1 MGQYVHQVLLSTL
14 QNGEHMKAPCSPLRK
29 APSVQLIV
37 PKSVLSKEAI
47 KLGESQ
53 LYFIHLLTTRVLRSG
68 KPPMHFYPLQLDFL
82 RKQLGTMPRE
92 RQIQPLVDIGYV
104 LVQLNKNGEETYQV
118 GVRPK
123 SYRLSDN
130 LIKEALEHRI
140 KAFYTKEDSILSK
153 RLFSLRLG
161 HIEQAIADTPTLARE
176 YNWLCILEFD
186 HIKARDFQYQFELT
200 GRRGSTRYTREA
212 SLRLESDIQVLSHLK
227 SGDFTFK
234 YNGIRLTTAV
244 ANAIREL
251 RSCLMDDKGNY
262 FVELD
267 MRSSQVVFL
276 CKALVHFYSDSQN
289 TIGTADYLWAFNG
302 KAVDL
307 EKTKGV
313 LPSDAVA
320 FVNHVVF
327 GDIYKELYLL
337 ETAHSDE
344 WIRLEEDLAVKSTI
358 VASNQPMTV
367 DRGDFKISVMKDI
380 LFNYYTRKSI
390 IPTIAKAFNESYP
403 SVTQFLEL
411 LASQS
416 TSKERSRDLARLV
429 QKYEAHFFHFIA
441 LDLLE
446 AQFPDRT
453 FYVVHDSIGIPED
466 IVEDAKVLLNEAIA
480 KHLGLP
486 SDLGLIRH

>member
-1 MGQYVHQVLLSTL
+1 MRQYVYQVLLSTF
-14 QNGEHMKAPCSPLRK
+14 QNDEHMKAPCSPLRK

-37 PKSVLSKEAI
+37 PRSVFSQEAI
-47 KLGESQ
+47 KLCESQ

-68 KPPMHFYPLQLDFL
+68 KPPKHFYPLQLDFL
-82 RKQLGTMPRE
+82 RKQLGSMPRE
-92 RQIQPLVDIGYV
+92 RQIQPLIDIGYV
-104 LVQLNKNGEETYQV
+104 LVHLNKNGEETYQA

-123 SYRLSDN
+123 AYMLNED
-130 LIKEALEHRI
+130 LINEILEHSI
-140 KAFYTKEDSILSK
+140 KAFYTKEGSILSK
-153 RLFSLRLG
+153 RLFSLRQG
-161 HIEQAIADTPTLARE
+161 HIEQAIADNQTLTKE
-176 YNWLCILEFD
+176 YKWLCELEFD
-186 HIKARDFQYQFELT
+186 HVKARDFQFQFEQT
-200 GRRGSTRYTREA
+200 GRRGTTMYTREA
-212 SLRLESDIQVLSHLK
+212 SLRLESDIQVLSQLK
-227 SGDFTFK
+227 SGDFTFI

-251 RSCLMDDKGNY
+251 RTCLIDDKGNY

-289 TIGTADYLWAFNG
+289 KIRTADYLWAFND

-307 EKTKGV
+307 KNTKGV

-327 GDIYKELYLL
+327 GDIYKELYML
-337 ETAHSDE
+337 ETAHDE
-344 WIRLEEDLAVKSTI
+344 DWVQLEENLTVKTTI
-358 VASNQPMTV
+358 VASNKPMTV
-367 DRGDFKISVMKDI
+367 NRGDFKTSVMKDI
-380 LFNYYTRKSI
+380 LFNYYTRKST

-411 LASQS
+411 LTSES

-429 QKYEAHFFHFIA
+429 QKYEAHFFHLIA
-441 LDLLE
+441 MDLLE
-446 AQFPDRT
+446 AQFPNRT

-466 IVEDAKVLLNEAIA
+466 IVDEAKELLNEAIGE
-480 KHLGLP
+480 HLGLP